1 MICTRNHDDCN
12 TSQCYQYVYFTTNI
26 WSSSPMLRTLVF
38 VFWSKLQLVQNNITP
53 ICKDRWKIE
62 LKYDYMRISGHIWTR
77 TIKNTRHWMEY
88 QKNCNTYLYLLI
100 KCVLCYPKSGN
111 VAQHYKRISRQIS
124 NDCLT
129 LSVLGY

>member
-1 MICTRNHDDCN
+1 
-12 TSQCYQYVYFTTNI
+12 
-26 WSSSPMLRTLVF
+26 
-38 VFWSKLQLVQNNITP
+38 
-53 ICKDRWKIE
+53 
-62 LKYDYMRISGHIWTR
+62 MRISGHIWTR
-77 TIKNTRHWMEY
+77 TIKHKTLNGIPKKTQY
-88 QKNCNTYLYLLI
+88 LYTYLLL